1 MIVSVSQTV
10 IRNSAAC
17 SVFRFEDA
25 VDDGAAADGRVG
37 RADPTELRVAEL
49 AAQDRPNPD
58 IAAELFLW
66 SNTVQRHVSHIL
78 AKPGPGSRTETAA
91 ETRRVSRRPYPVRRG
106 RSLTVTPR

>member
-1 MIVSVSQTV
+1 VIVSVSQTV

-49 AAQDRPNPD
+49 AAQDRPNPG

-66 SNTVQRHVSHIL
+66 SNTVQGHVSHIL
-78 AKPGPGSRTETAA
+78 AKPGAGSRTDTAA
-91 ETRRVSRRPYPVRRG
+91 ETRRHQPPSISG
-106 RSLTVTPR
+106 SQGEAA